1 VPAPAWAQN
10 GSVIDEAELRRM
22 TEDERRELARVLAAI
37 DPPHPMA
44 NQRLRLRRRFGL
56 LFMMAC
62 CLALAAWIG
71 ILILTL
77 PDRFTSSDWRAVWVG
92 LDIAELVGLAAIG
105 WAAWRQRQVLIFFM
119 IMTGTLLL
127 CDAWFDLALSYG
139 SSGFITS
146 VVTALVAEFPLAFL
160 LFAGARRLVRAT
172 VQTVMDL
179 TGIAGPVPPL
189 WRVPLLAAGL
199 DEALPVPLR
208 QGPGDLR
215 AGGVTAGDRPS
226 S

>member
-1 VPAPAWAQN
+1 
-10 GSVIDEAELRRM
+10 M
-22 TEDERRELARVLAAI
+22 T
-37 DPPHPMA
+37 
-44 NQRLRLRRRFGL
+44 
-56 LFMMAC
+56 AC
-62 CLALAAWIG
+62 CLGLAGWIG

-77 PDRFTSSDWRAVWVG
+77 PGRFTSSDWRAVWVG
-92 LDIAELVGLAAIG
+92 LDIAELIGLAAIG

-127 CDAWFDLALSYG
+127 CDAWFDLTLSYG
-139 SSGFITS
+139 SRGFTTS

-172 VQTVMDL
+172 VMTVLEL
-179 TGIAGPVPPL
+179 TGTAGPVPPL
-189 WRVPLLAAGL
+189 WQVPLLAAGL

-208 QGPGDLR
+208 QGSGDLH

>member
-1 VPAPAWAQN
+1 MNQ
-10 GSVIDEAELRRM
+10 G
-22 TEDERRELARVLAAI
+22 ERRELARMLAAI
-37 DPPHPMA
+37 DLPHPMA
-44 NQRLRLRRRFGL
+44 AQRLRLRRRFGL
-56 LFMMAC
+56 LFMAAC
-62 CLALAAWIG
+62 CLVLAGWIG

-119 IMTGTLLL
+119 MMTGTLLL
-127 CDAWFDLALSYG
+127 CDAWFDLTLSYG
-139 SSGFITS
+139 SSGFTTS
-146 VVTALVAEFPLAFL
+146 VVTAVVAEFPLAFL
-160 LFAGARRLVRAT
+160 LFIGARRLVRAT
-172 VQTVMDL
+172 VQTVMQL
-179 TGIAGPVPPL
+179 AGIAGPVPPL

-199 DEALPVPLR
+199 DEALPAPLR
-208 QGPGDLR
+208 QESGDHQ